1 MKKYRSLSDVYGD
14 VAFNK
19 VPKPPTHRV
28 LREDVEISAHH
39 VGQPEKDVEHLG
51 VIDDNYYNKLR
62 KDVIARGI
70 GGYED
75 AVRKILETSGWEVG
89 AGVDADVVKQVV
101 DIFAKYDVDSDTVKK
116 LQRKKAEHSLG
127 NLEGKLQSKKPW
139 KLTDSFDKEVSN
151 LTKKWGALVC
161 ELMRVTAGSDN
172 ATVAVGPGEVAAT
185 LFTNAIKGAS
195 GDLDLQGYGEIEMKA
210 DGGRLGSDNYTHNFP
225 EFAKTFLMKRGIDMN
240 GLYVNKL
247 IDALKVN
254 IAKARASI
262 ASGKKWITALNPV
275 EEVDPNEIER
285 ASIPAALPTP
295 DQPDIINDPQNG
307 ILAILN
313 SIESTI
319 NNDQA
324 NTDSNIQELGAHV
337 DTLIAA
343 KGNDPASTKAFLHGS
358 YASQD
363 LLNGET
369 LNASKMG
376 QLEMVVY
383 LANKIKNIR
392 ATPVDQN
399 WQNSAQYTF
408 NTDHGLSA
416 GELAQAFIEMRS
428 DALDE
433 TQAKELL
440 IGAVKILTP
449 LAKAGS
455 DLFSTNKGQV
465 GKKTVPTTIGQ
476 LTLQKLQ
483 AAIQMTGYQTH
494 HKFPYLL
501 IVNPTSGQCVTI
513 QFGESDD
520 VGDKLIT
527 VYKQLIAHHEI
538 HIPNAGVDQRN
549 KGVGIAIGT
558 KGEKGAC
565 GL

>member
-1 MKKYRSLSDVYGD
+1 
-14 VAFNK
+14 
-19 VPKPPTHRV
+19 
-28 LREDVEISAHH
+28 
-39 VGQPEKDVEHLG
+39 
-51 VIDDNYYNKLR
+51 
-62 KDVIARGI
+62 
-70 GGYED
+70 
-75 AVRKILETSGWEVG
+75 
-89 AGVDADVVKQVV
+89 
-101 DIFAKYDVDSDTVKK
+101 
-116 LQRKKAEHSLG
+116 
-127 NLEGKLQSKKPW
+127 
-139 KLTDSFDKEVSN
+139 
-151 LTKKWGALVC
+151 
-161 ELMRVTAGSDN
+161 
-172 ATVAVGPGEVAAT
+172 
-185 LFTNAIKGAS
+185 
-195 GDLDLQGYGEIEMKA
+195 
-210 DGGRLGSDNYTHNFP
+210 
-225 EFAKTFLMKRGIDMN
+225 
-240 GLYVNKL
+240 
-247 IDALKVN
+247 
-254 IAKARASI
+254 
-262 ASGKKWITALNPV
+262 
-275 EEVDPNEIER
+275 
-285 ASIPAALPTP
+285 
-295 DQPDIINDPQNG
+295 
-307 ILAILN
+307 
-313 SIESTI
+313 
-319 NNDQA
+319 
-324 NTDSNIQELGAHV
+324 
-337 DTLIAA
+337 
-343 KGNDPASTKAFLHGS
+343 
-358 YASQD
+358 
-363 LLNGET
+363 
-369 LNASKMG
+369 
-376 QLEMVVY
+376 MVVY